1 MPTDHLSWFACEGN
15 AINIMST
22 IRSELQ
28 NKAQSTLIQYA
39 IFRVESA
46 IIIAM
51 ALVLTFVYP
60 RPFVWWPR
68 FGWLLLGLVALG
80 VIIYSSLTDAEA
92 NAQILLNIF
101 QEQFNPRAIS
111 DKDLRAKVEAAL
123 EYQRRI
129 ESQIRQQGSGI
140 IRDRLNDTAG
150 QITQWLSNIYEI
162 AMRLDSYRRDDLLD
176 RERAALPKEIDQL
189 LAQSRNE
196 RNPKVQEQLEG
207 VLTGKRNHW
216 QSIRE
221 LDARMKEAALQLDQS
236 VTALATIYSQV
247 QLIDAQS
254 VGSGRAERL
263 QADIREQVAR
273 LNDLVASINDV
284 YNHNTK
290 GVGGSTP
297 T

>member
-1 MPTDHLSWFACEGN
+1 MT
-15 AINIMST
+15 T

-28 NKAQSTLIQYA
+28 QKAQSTLIQYA

-46 IIIAM
+46 LIIAM
-51 ALVLTFVYP
+51 CLVLTFVYP
-60 RPFVWWPR
+60 RPFAWWPR

-80 VIIYSSLTDAEA
+80 VIIYSSLTDKEA
-92 NAQILLNIF
+92 NAEILLQTF
-101 QEQFNPRAIS
+101 QEQFNPRTLA
-111 DKDLRAKVEAAL
+111 DKDLRAKVESAL

-129 ESQIRQQGSGI
+129 EGQVRQQDNGL

-150 QITQWLSNIYEI
+150 QITAWLSSIYEI
-162 AMRLDSYRRDDLLD
+162 ALRLDTYRRDDLID

-189 LAQSRNE
+189 MAQRRNE
-196 RNPKVQEQLEG
+196 SSPKVQEQLDN

-216 QSIRE
+216 QSIRD

-254 VGSGRAERL
+254 IGSGRAERL
-263 QADIREQVAR
+263 QADIREQVSR
-273 LNDLVASINDV
+273 LNDLVNSINDV
-284 YNHNTK
+284 YNYNKK
-290 GVGGSTP
+290 GLG
-297 T
+297 